1 MEYKL
6 AVIPGDGIG
15 PDVVEQTLLV
25 LDKVGEKFGHTFHY
39 QKVLAGGCAIDAT
52 GACLPQETIDVCK
65 ASDAVLLGAVGGWK
79 WDTLPGDQ
87 RPERALLGLR
97 KALGLFAN
105 LRPALLFE
113 QLADASPLKPEI
125 LAGGLDIVVVRE
137 LTGGIYFGEKGF
149 KDTDLGPAAYDV
161 EQYAEE
167 EVRRIAKVAFDM
179 AMKRSKHV
187 TSVDKANV
195 LESSRLWR
203 RVVAEVAQDYPEVT
217 LDNLYVDNAAMQLV
231 RNPRQFDVIVT
242 SNIFGDILSDEASQ
256 ITGSIGMLPSAS
268 LAKGNFGMYEPVHGS
283 APDIAGQDKANPMA
297 TILSAAMMLRYTFG
311 LLQEADAVENA
322 VKAVLDQGY
331 RTPDLFAG
339 EGTLIGTAEMG
350 RRIAEAIWAG
360 ALLFIRFKNTART
373 IPRPGG
379 VFTFSF
385 LHGARQPGTRSKR
398 PPAATRSPGAGP
410 QSPQLG

>member
-1 MEYKL
+1 MNYQI

-15 PDVVEQTLLV
+15 PDVVEQTLNV
-25 LDKVGEKFGHTFHY
+25 MDKVGEKFGHTFNY
-39 QKVLAGGCAIDAT
+39 TKVLAGGCAIDAT

-79 WDTLPGDQ
+79 WDNLPGDQ

-137 LTGGIYFGEKGF
+137 LTGGIYFGEKGHR
-149 KDTDLGPAAYDV
+149 DTDLGPAAYDI
-161 EQYAEE
+161 EQYAEG

-179 AMKRSKHV
+179 AMKRNKHV

-217 LDNLYVDNAAMQLV
+217 LDHLYVDNAAMQLV

-268 LAKGNFGMYEPVHGS
+268 LAEGNFGMYEPVHGS

-311 LLQEADAVENA
+311 LGAEADAIENA
-322 VKAVLDQGY
+322 VKSVLDQGY
-331 RTPDLFAG
+331 RTPDLYAG
-339 EGTLIGTAEMG
+339 QGTQVGTAQMG
-350 RRIAEAIWAG
+350 DLIAAAI
-360 ALLFIRFKNTART
+360 
-373 IPRPGG
+373 
-379 VFTFSF
+379 
-385 LHGARQPGTRSKR
+385 
-398 PPAATRSPGAGP
+398 
-410 QSPQLG
+410 

>member
-1 MEYKL
+1 MNYKL

-25 LDKVGEKFGHTFHY
+25 LDKVGEKFGHTFQYH
-39 QKVLAGGCAIDAT
+39 KVLAGGCAIDAT
-52 GACLPQETIDVCK
+52 GGCLPQETIDVCK

-87 RPERALLGLR
+87 RPERTLLGLR

-137 LTGGIYFGEKGF
+137 LTGGIYFGEKGV
-149 KDTDLGPAAYDV
+149 KDTDLGPAAYDI

-203 RVVAEVAQDYPEVT
+203 RVVTEVAKDYPEVT
-217 LDNLYVDNAAMQLV
+217 LDHLYVDNAAMQLV

-268 LAKGNFGMYEPVHGS
+268 LAQGNFGMYEPVHGS

-311 LLQEADAVENA
+311 LGQEADAIENA
-322 VKAVLDQGY
+322 VKSVLDQGY

-339 EGTLIGTAEMG
+339 EGTLVGTAEMG
-350 RRIAEAIWAG
+350 RRIAEAI
-360 ALLFIRFKNTART
+360 
-373 IPRPGG
+373 
-379 VFTFSF
+379 
-385 LHGARQPGTRSKR
+385 
-398 PPAATRSPGAGP
+398 
-410 QSPQLG
+410 

>member
-15 PDVVEQTLLV
+15 PDVVEQTLRV

-39 QKVLAGGCAIDAT
+39 HKVLAGGCAIDAT
-52 GACLPQETIDVCK
+52 GGCLPQETIDVCK

-195 LESSRLWR
+195 LESSRMWR

-283 APDIAGQDKANPMA
+283 APDLAGQDKANPMA

-311 LLQEADAVENA
+311 LLAEAEAIENA

-331 RTPDLFAG
+331 RTPDLYAG

-350 RRIAEAIWAG
+350 RRIAEAI
-360 ALLFIRFKNTART
+360 
-373 IPRPGG
+373 
-379 VFTFSF
+379 
-385 LHGARQPGTRSKR
+385 
-398 PPAATRSPGAGP
+398 
-410 QSPQLG
+410 

>member
-1 MEYKL
+1 MNYQI

-15 PDVVEQTLLV
+15 PDVVEQTLKV
-25 LDKVGEKFGHTFHY
+25 MDKVGEKFGHTFNY
-39 QKVLAGGCAIDAT
+39 TKVLAGGCAIDAT
-52 GACLPQETIDVCK
+52 GACLPQETIDICK

-79 WDTLPGDQ
+79 WDNLPGDQ

-137 LTGGIYFGEKGF
+137 LTGGIYFGEKGHR
-149 KDTDLGPAAYDV
+149 DTDLGPAAYDI
-161 EQYAEE
+161 EQYAEG

-268 LAKGNFGMYEPVHGS
+268 LAEGNFGMYEPVHGS
-283 APDIAGQDKANPMA
+283 APDIAGKDKANPMA

-311 LLQEADAVENA
+311 LGAEADAIENA
-322 VKAVLDQGY
+322 VKSVLDQGY
-331 RTPDLFAG
+331 RTPDLYAG
-339 EGTLIGTAEMG
+339 QGTQVGTAQMG
-350 RRIAEAIWAG
+350 DLIAAAI
-360 ALLFIRFKNTART
+360 
-373 IPRPGG
+373 
-379 VFTFSF
+379 
-385 LHGARQPGTRSKR
+385 
-398 PPAATRSPGAGP
+398 
-410 QSPQLG
+410 

>member
-1 MEYKL
+1 MNYKL

-25 LDKVGEKFGHTFHY
+25 LDKVGEKFGHTFQYH
-39 QKVLAGGCAIDAT
+39 KVLAGGCAIDAT
-52 GACLPQETIDVCK
+52 GGCLPQDTIDMCK

-137 LTGGIYFGEKGF
+137 LTGGIYFGEKGV
-149 KDTDLGPAAYDV
+149 KDTDLGPAAYDI

-203 RVVAEVAQDYPEVT
+203 RVVTEVAKDYPEVT
-217 LDNLYVDNAAMQLV
+217 LDHLYVDNAAMQLV

-268 LAKGNFGMYEPVHGS
+268 LAQGNFGMYEPVHGS

-311 LLQEADAVENA
+311 LGQEADAIENA
-322 VKAVLDQGY
+322 VKSVLDQGY

-339 EGTLIGTAEMG
+339 EGTLVGTAEMG
-350 RRIAEAIWAG
+350 RRIAEAI
-360 ALLFIRFKNTART
+360 
-373 IPRPGG
+373 
-379 VFTFSF
+379 
-385 LHGARQPGTRSKR
+385 
-398 PPAATRSPGAGP
+398 
-410 QSPQLG
+410 

>member
-52 GACLPQETIDVCK
+52 GACLPQETIDICK

-79 WDTLPGDQ
+79 WDNLPGDQ

-137 LTGGIYFGEKGF
+137 LTGGIYFGEKGHR
-149 KDTDLGPAAYDV
+149 DTDLGPAAYDI
-161 EQYAEE
+161 EQYAEG

-268 LAKGNFGMYEPVHGS
+268 LAEGNFGMYEPVHGS

-311 LLQEADAVENA
+311 LGAEADAIENA
-322 VKAVLDQGY
+322 VKSVLDQGY
-331 RTPDLFAG
+331 RTPDLYAG
-339 EGTLIGTAEMG
+339 QGTQVGTAQMG
-350 RRIAEAIWAG
+350 DLIAAAI
-360 ALLFIRFKNTART
+360 
-373 IPRPGG
+373 
-379 VFTFSF
+379 
-385 LHGARQPGTRSKR
+385 
-398 PPAATRSPGAGP
+398 
-410 QSPQLG
+410 

>member
-1 MEYKL
+1 MNYQI

-15 PDVVEQTLLV
+15 PDVVEQTLNV
-25 LDKVGEKFGHTFHY
+25 MDKVGEKFGHTFTY
-39 QKVLAGGCAIDAT
+39 KKVLAGGCAIDAT
-52 GACLPQETIDVCK
+52 GACLPQETIDICK

-79 WDTLPGDQ
+79 WDNLPGDQ

-137 LTGGIYFGEKGF
+137 LTGGIYFGEKGHR
-149 KDTDLGPAAYDV
+149 DTDLGPAAYDI
-161 EQYAEE
+161 EQYAEG

-268 LAKGNFGMYEPVHGS
+268 LAEGNFGMYEPVHGS
-283 APDIAGQDKANPMA
+283 APDIAGKDKANPMA

-311 LLQEADAVENA
+311 LGVEADAIENA
-322 VKAVLDQGY
+322 VKSVLDQGY
-331 RTPDLFAG
+331 RTPDLYAG
-339 EGTLIGTAEMG
+339 QGTQVGTAQMG
-350 RRIAEAIWAG
+350 DLIAAAI
-360 ALLFIRFKNTART
+360 
-373 IPRPGG
+373 
-379 VFTFSF
+379 
-385 LHGARQPGTRSKR
+385 
-398 PPAATRSPGAGP
+398 
-410 QSPQLG
+410 